1 MAQEQRRLAA
11 ILVADIVGYS
21 ALVAGDEAGTL
32 ARLAALRRDVIDPAI
47 GGHSG
52 RLFKS
57 VGDGFLVE
65 FASAVQAVTCAT
77 AIQKANGNG
86 PLRLRIGVHVDDVV
100 VQGDDLM
107 GDGVNIAVR
116 IESVADPGGVVI
128 SRAVHDQVRDK
139 LDLVFGDKGDIP
151 LKNLARPIHVYA
163 VVGETA
169 GGRSAVAPA
178 PGLAGAAE
186 PENFLD
192 RPALTVLPLS
202 NLTRDEA
209 NDYLCEGLSED
220 LIDRL
225 TRLRWLPVVAR
236 SSSFAFPSE
245 RLDPRV
251 IGQRLRA
258 RYVLEGRLQADG
270 AGFAVALRLSDAS
283 TGYSMWSYRVPLP
296 PDRSQDALDPIVAQL
311 VGILDSK
318 IDYSEQVRARGQRQ
332 NRPELNDLL
341 WRGRW
346 HLNRLTRDDSEIA
359 RKLFD
364 QALELQPDSSEA
376 LIQATFCRAWSL
388 WAQRATGEE
397 IVEMRRLAHRA
408 IGADPDDGRSY
419 MLAGVAE
426 LWLRRPDPARTLLER
441 AIGLNPSL
449 SMAYAQLG
457 IRFNLVGEPARA
469 LEQLR
474 TAQRLSPNDTHLF
487 IMIEQM
493 ALSFWMQDKWAE
505 AIEHADQ
512 SLIRRPGYW
521 DALVI
526 KINALVGSGDLAA
539 ARSTFDDLMAVKP
552 NFTPEFLEWLPF
564 TDPAWRR
571 RLADGLAVA
580 REAAAPARHR

>member
-32 ARLAALRRDVIDPAI
+32 DKLGALRRDVIDPAI

-65 FASAVQAVTCAT
+65 FASAVQAVTCAR

-116 IESVADPGGVVI
+116 IESVADAGGVVI
-128 SRAVHDQVRDK
+128 SRAVYDQVRDK
-139 LDLVFGDKGDIP
+139 LDLVFDDKGDIP

-163 VVGETA
+163 VVGET
-169 GGRSAVAPA
+169 SADRAAVVPA
-178 PGLAGAAE
+178 PGLAGAGT
-186 PENFLD
+186 ENFLD

-202 NLTRDEA
+202 NLTRDA
-209 NDYLCEGLSED
+209 SNDYLCEGLSED

-251 IGQRLRA
+251 IGQTLRA
-258 RYVLEGRLQADG
+258 KYVLEGRLQTDG
-270 AGFAVALRLSDAS
+270 TGFGVALRLSDAS

-296 PDRSQDALDPIVAQL
+296 ADRSQDALDPIVAQL
-311 VGILDSK
+311 VGILDAK

-346 HLNRLTRDDSEIA
+346 HLNRLTRTDSEIA

-376 LIQATFCRAWSL
+376 LIQATFCLAWSL
-388 WAQRATGEE
+388 WAQRATNEE

-408 IGADPDDGRSY
+408 IVADPDDGRSY
-419 MLAGVAE
+419 MLAGIAE
-426 LWLRRPDPARTLLER
+426 LWLRRPDQARTLLER
-441 AIGLNPSL
+441 AIALNPSL

-457 IRFNLVGEPARA
+457 TRFNLVGEPAAA

-487 IMIEQM
+487 IMIGQM
-493 ALSFWMQDKWAE
+493 ALAFWMQDKWAE

-512 SLIRRPGYW
+512 SLSRRPGYW

-526 KINALVGSGDLAA
+526 KINAQVGSGDVAA
-539 ARSTFDDLMAVKP
+539 ARTTFEDLLAVKP
-552 NFTPEFLEWLPF
+552 NFTPQFLEWLPF

-580 REAAAPARHR
+580 KDAQAPAPRR

>member
-21 ALVAGDEAGTL
+21 TLVAGDEAGTL
-32 ARLAALRRDVIDPAI
+32 NKLAALRRDVIDPAI
-47 GGHSG
+47 GKHSG

-57 VGDGFLVE
+57 MGDGFLVE
-65 FASAVQAVTCAT
+65 FGSAVQAVTCAR
-77 AIQKANGNG
+77 AIQEANGNG
-86 PLRLRIGVHVDDVV
+86 PLPLRIGVHVDDVV

-116 IESVADPGGVVI
+116 IEGTAEPGGVVV

-139 LDLVFGDKGDIP
+139 LDLVFDDKGEIL
-151 LKNLARPIHVYA
+151 LKNLARPVHVYS
-163 VVGETA
+163 VVGETSPA
-169 GGRSAVAPA
+169 RLLAAPA
-178 PGLAGAAE
+178 PGLAGANTE
-186 PENFLD
+186 SFLD
-192 RPALTVLPLS
+192 RPALAVLPLS

-209 NDYLCEGLSED
+209 NGYLCEGLSED

-258 RYVLEGRLQADG
+258 KYVLEGRLQTDG

-296 PDRSQDALDPIVAQL
+296 ADRSQDALDPVVAQL
-311 VGILDSK
+311 VGILDAK

-346 HLNRLTRDDSEIA
+346 HLNRLTRTDSEIA

-376 LIQATFCRAWSL
+376 LIQATFCLAWSL
-388 WAQRATGEE
+388 WAQRATDDK

-408 IGADPDDGRSY
+408 IQADPDDGRSY
-419 MLAGVAE
+419 MLAGIAE
-426 LWLRRPDPARTLLER
+426 MWLRRPDQARTLLER
-441 AIGLNPSL
+441 AIALNPSL

-457 IRFNLVGEPARA
+457 TRFNLVGEPAAA

-474 TAQRLSPNDTHLF
+474 TAQRLSPNDPHLF
-487 IMIEQM
+487 FMIGQM
-493 ALSFWMQDKWAE
+493 ALSFWMQDKWTD

-526 KINALVGSGDLAA
+526 EINALVGSGDLAA
-539 ARSTFDDLMAVKP
+539 AGCTVEELLAVKP

-564 TDPAWRR
+564 TNSLWRR

-580 REAAAPARHR
+580 KDARASAR